1 MMNWF
6 TFLLGVAIVIFTG
19 GSVVRTLVMTR
30 QARSRLTLP
39 VDILIRR
46 LMSTIA
52 RRFHNYLRRDT
63 IQSWAAP
70 LMIVGAL
77 ATWLIGFLIGYT
89 LMLHGAVGLQ
99 LGSSF
104 REAGSSLFTLGF
116 ASSDRE
122 QLSII
127 DFIAA
132 ATGPITIGL
141 MISYLPTLYSSFNR
155 REVEV
160 ALLKSRAGEPN
171 WGPEILAR
179 FAALGSDPKRLTEL
193 WNTWERWAAD
203 VSESHTTYSVLIYT
217 RSARPMRNW
226 LIALLSVMDAAALSL
241 VLRPNDRQV
250 ASRMLLRQGIECIRD
265 LAVVTHIKYE
275 AEPATGTPIQLT
287 KEEFIEAVDMLVAS
301 GYELQQ
307 DAEAA
312 WPFFSDWRMMYEPI
326 FYELAK
332 RIDAV
337 PAKWSGP
344 RVPPTKPIPPFRPR
358 YVIDNADGSL
368 AFPNSVRK
376 PPILPPN
383 KRLG

>member
-1 MMNWF
+1 MTNWF

-39 VDILIRR
+39 VDTLIRR
-46 LMSTIA
+46 LVATIA

-70 LMIVGAL
+70 QMIVGAL
-77 ATWLIGFLIGYT
+77 ATWLISFLIGYT

-99 LGSSF
+99 LDASF

-116 ASSDRE
+116 ASSDRD

-287 KEEFIEAVDMLVAS
+287 EEEFIEAVDMLVAS

-344 RVPPTKPIPPFRPR
+344 RVPPTKPIPPYRPR

-368 AFPNSVRK
+368 SFPNSVRK
-376 PPILPPN
+376 PPILPPS

>member
-1 MMNWF
+1 
-6 TFLLGVAIVIFTG
+6 
-19 GSVVRTLVMTR
+19 
-30 QARSRLTLP
+30 
-39 VDILIRR
+39 
-46 LMSTIA
+46 
-52 RRFHNYLRRDT
+52 
-63 IQSWAAP
+63 
-70 LMIVGAL
+70 MIVGAL
-77 ATWLIGFLIGYT
+77 ATWLISFLIGYT

-344 RVPPTKPIPPFRPR
+344 RVPPTKPIPPYRPR
-358 YVIDNADGSL
+358 YVLDNADGSL
-368 AFPNSVRK
+368 SFPNSVRK
-376 PPILPPN
+376 PPILPPS

>member
-1 MMNWF
+1 MTNWF
-6 TFLLGVAIVIFTG
+6 TFLLGTAIVIFTG

-39 VDILIRR
+39 VDVLIRR
-46 LMSTIA
+46 AVSTFA
-52 RRFHNYLRRDT
+52 RRFHSYLRRDT

-70 LMIVGAL
+70 LIIVGAL
-77 ATWLIGFLIGYT
+77 ATWLISFLIGYT
-89 LMLHGAVGLQ
+89 LMLHGAVGLA
-99 LGSSF
+99 LGSAF

-116 ASSDRE
+116 ASSDRA

-141 MISYLPTLYSSFNR
+141 MISYLPTLYSAFNR
-155 REVEV
+155 REVDV

-241 VLRPNDRQV
+241 VLRPEDRQV

-265 LAVVTHIKYE
+265 LAVVTHIKYDP
-275 AEPATGTPIQLT
+275 EPPTGTPIQLT
-287 KEEFIEAVDMLVAS
+287 KEEFVEAVEMLDQT
-301 GYELQQ
+301 GYELQRGA
-307 DAEAA
+307 DEA

-344 RVPPTKPIPPFRPR
+344 RIPATRPIPPYRPR
-358 YVIDNADGSL
+358 YIVDNADGSL
-368 AFPNSVRK
+368 AFPTNIRK
-376 PPILPPN
+376 APILPPN

>member
-1 MMNWF
+1 MK
-6 TFLLGVAIVIFTG
+6 TFSPLIILKIG
-19 GSVVRTLVMTR
+19 GSVATYKDRAGLAVRT
-30 QARSRLTLP
+30 
-39 VDILIRR
+39 
-46 LMSTIA
+46 
-52 RRFHNYLRRDT
+52 
-63 IQSWAAP
+63 
-70 LMIVGAL
+70 
-77 ATWLIGFLIGYT
+77 
-89 LMLHGAVGLQ
+89 
-99 LGSSF
+99 
-104 REAGSSLFTLGF
+104 
-116 ASSDRE
+116 
-122 QLSII
+122 
-127 DFIAA
+127 
-132 ATGPITIGL
+132 
-141 MISYLPTLYSSFNR
+141 
-155 REVEV
+155 
-160 ALLKSRAGEPN
+160 ALLKKIALAIRAARDEQPFRLILIHGSGSAGHRLAHDFDLRHGTGTDPRKIDAALRSQRANQSLNASIAEICIAAGLPVVVIN
-171 WGPEILAR
+171 PRQVRDFAQATGQLAKTDRLDAQILAR